1 MKILNSHKLIF
12 ENAKYDFKE
21 LSDSIVTA
29 HAELVLAHC
38 SQNAPELELKIA
50 SILKKDGADTE

>member
-1 MKILNSHKLIF
+1 MKILNSHKLIL

-29 HAELVLAHC
+29 ELVLPHC

-50 SILKKDGADTE
+50 SILKKDDADTE